1 VPDPAIEAGVIAP
14 QARPEGTM
22 SLKPTVPAKPFTV
35 ATVIVDVAD
44 DPALAGAGEDAD
56 IVKSWNRNIVVVV

>member
-1 VPDPAIEAGVIAP
+1 VIEAGVIAP
-14 QARPEGTM
+14 HVRPEDAA
-22 SLKPTVPAKPFTV
+22 SLKLTVAAKPFTV

-56 IVKSWNRNIVVVV
+56 MVKSWNRNIARAV